1 MEDTPVAAPQG
12 TEAPQ
17 ANINPT
23 PAPAAEPAPAPTPE
37 PTQTAPV
44 ANIPADQIEAF
55 NRFVGSNGGFES
67 AFAKLKSAVSAPQQP
82 QQPQPQQ
89 QQQQQSQQYQ
99 PQPQQ
104 YQPEPEPE
112 QIPVG
117 YMSQNEYNMQRY
129 YEDLANKE
137 QYASIADEL
146 RSGAIF
152 KELSKFG
159 IKPMSKNGAIN
170 MKQVGEFLDIYAKS
184 KTPAPAHT
192 APVTSTP
199 TVDYVNVGEQI
210 TSRDDALK
218 VIKQNMTLGNRA
230 ANHPQTKA
238 AQEYL
243 KNYFKK

>member
-17 ANINPT
+17 ANTNPT
-23 PAPAAEPAPAPTPE
+23 PAPEPAPAPAPA
-37 PTQTAPV
+37 APV

-67 AFAKLKSAVSAPQQP
+67 AFSKLKSAVSAPQQ
-82 QQPQPQQ
+82 QPQPQQ
-89 QQQQQSQQYQ
+89 PQ

-104 YQPEPEPE
+104 YQPQPQPQQYQPAPEPE
-112 QIPVG
+112 QTPVG
-117 YMSQNEYNMQRY
+117 YMTQNEYNIQRY

-159 IKPMSKNGAIN
+159 IRPMSANGAIN

-184 KTPAPAHT
+184 KTPAPAHA